1 MKYPAPGR
9 LIDIGGRRLHL
20 HAMGQGPTVVFEAA
34 LGGSSVSWS
43 LVQPRVAEFAR
54 ACTVDRGGFGWS
66 DAAPGPRTAGR
77 IADELRVLLERSG
90 EPPPYVLVGHSFG
103 GLVARIFAGR
113 NPERTAGLV
122 LVDPAQAEDWL
133 VPADYEQRRIDRGVT
148 LCRYGARAA
157 RFGVARTVSAL
168 VGAGALAPA
177 WKLAQSFTRGELK
190 ADDQWVLTP
199 FLKLPPEVRGP
210 IRQFWTQSK
219 FFEALGSQIET
230 MPVSARETLAASPDG
245 FGDLPLVTI
254 SAHDPGDH
262 RKRQQTAIA
271 ASSTRG
277 RHVIAS
283 TSGHWIPMDDP
294 GVIVEEL
301 RVMTRMM
308 NDMN

>member
-1 MKYPAPGR
+1 MKYPPPGR

-20 HAMGQGPTVVFEAA
+20 HAAGAGPAVVFEAA

-43 LVQPRVAEFAR
+43 LVHPRVAEFAR
-54 ACTVDRGGFGWS
+54 ACAVDRGGFGWS
-66 DAAPGPRTAGR
+66 DAAPPPRTAGI
-77 IADELRVLLERSG
+77 IADELSVLLERSG

-113 NPERTAGLV
+113 YPNRTAGLV
-122 LVDPAQAEDWL
+122 LVDPAQPEDWL
-133 VPADYEQRRIDRGVT
+133 VPSDYEQRRIDRGVV

-230 MPVSARETLAASPDG
+230 MTTSARETLAATANG

-254 SAHDPGDH
+254 SAHNPGDH
-262 RKRQQTAIA
+262 RMRQQTAIA

-283 TSGHWIPMDDP
+283 TSGHWVPMDDP
-294 GVIVEEL
+294 GVIVDAVRQVL
-301 RVMTRMM
+301 GDR
-308 NDMN
+308 